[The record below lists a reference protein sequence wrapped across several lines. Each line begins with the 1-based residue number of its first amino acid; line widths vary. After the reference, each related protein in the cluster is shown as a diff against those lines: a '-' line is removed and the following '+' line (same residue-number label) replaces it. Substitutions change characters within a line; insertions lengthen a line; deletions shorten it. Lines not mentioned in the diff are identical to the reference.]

1 MQPQQ
6 AFDELATITLADHDL
21 SAVMQKVA
29 ELARR
34 TVPGAAE
41 VSVTMWEAG
50 RPSNI
55 AATGELS
62 RALDERQYAEDHGPC
77 LDSVQG
83 AQAVHVPRTADE
95 PRWPAW
101 GQQAADC
108 GVMASLSVPVPLQR
122 EVSVALNM
130 YATSPDPFD
139 ADAQALAQTF
149 AAYAGVALANMHL
162 YDAQARVA
170 EQLQEAMASR
180 AVIEQAKGILMGQ
193 LRCGAEE
200 AFAALV
206 KQSQDSN
213 VKLRDVAEQLVQQ
226 TSKRP

>member
-21 SAVMQKVA
+21 AAVMDKIA

-34 TVPGAAE
+34 TIPGAAE

-50 RPSNI
+50 RPSTI
-55 AATGELS
+55 ASTGGLAT
-62 RALDERQYAEDHGPC
+62 ALDERQYEAGHGPC

-83 AQAVHVPRTADE
+83 VEPVHVSDTSDE
-95 PRWPAW
+95 PRWPEWA
-101 GQQAADC
+101 QLAADT
-108 GVMASLSVPVPLQR
+108 GVTSSFTVPVPLQR
-122 EVSVALNM
+122 EVSAALNM

-139 ADAQALAQTF
+139 ADSRALAQTF

-193 LRCGAEE
+193 LRCGAED
-200 AFAALV
+200 AFTALV
-206 KQSQDSN
+206 KQSQERN

-226 TSKRP
+226 TAKGA